1 MFPWVFNYFETDHFT
16 TRRFCVKGFF
26 FFLPV
31 NSQVFITVQPRL
43 FFICLIYILN
53 PTYQKV
59 GHSYEKWHICCLS
72 VLNNPLNISFFG
84 LSFKPGFCF
93 SSWTFRASF
102 VGPLKQHKL
111 NIFSAAKPTL
121 CIWNRMYWH
130 LQYICC
136 MNRRPPVKHGMLVS
150 LLYRYE
156 KKKTI

>member
-1 MFPWVFNYFETDHFT
+1 MFPWVFNYFETDLFT
-16 TRRFCVKGFF
+16 A
-26 FFLPV
+26 L
-31 NSQVFITVQPRL
+31 RL
-43 FFICLIYILN
+43 FFIRLIYILN

-59 GHSYEKWHICCLS
+59 GHSYEKWHNCCLL

-111 NIFSAAKPTL
+111 KFFSAAKPTL

-136 MNRRPPVKHGMLVS
+136 MNRMPPVKHGMLVS

-156 KKKTI
+156 KKKDYIKWCYRTSCRGWSQ